1 MFMNILPYYMITASH
16 GSTFRVAVHIACGN
30 DERGKRDTLMRD
42 VELTEVE
49 EDAMVMLKG
58 IRTVTKH
65 TRRINAWV

>member
-1 MFMNILPYYMITASH
+1 MDRHLGWLYTSRAGPT
-16 GSTFRVAVHIACGN
+16 GN